1 MNSPYLIFPLGILAL
16 VLYLLTLSLSRL
28 SVIRLAT
35 HRKIWN
41 VLLLST
47 FFVTAILGLILAIQ
61 VNYKIKIPYIKQ
73 LLTLHV
79 DFGIG
84 MTAIAVFHF
93 LWHWHYFLNLLK
105 KKRQVKKADEEKP
118 KGTGEINKEI
128 AEEITEDHKEQV
140 KIRLREILPLIV
152 LGFSAILSQIIL
164 LREFFLVFSG
174 NELVCGLILANWM
187 IITGTGAFIGRITK
201 GTGSSKNFVFYALV
215 LLGLIPPVTVFLIN
229 NLKNI
234 IFQPGVAIGLFQIII
249 STLTILLPFCLL
261 SGFMFTWLATRL
273 SVSLKTNL
281 IEKAYAFE
289 SIGSIIGGGLFSF
302 LFVYFLTTYQI
313 LGILLLINILSAL
326 TITIKSKLTVYK
338 VFLILASL
346 LFIMAVFVFDLD
358 SFSKKALYKNQEL
371 IFLKDTPYGNLAI
384 TKTGDQK
391 NFYENNILLFN
402 TYNTIANEEAVHY
415 AMVQHRNPRNVLLI
429 SGGISGITDEILK
442 YNVNKID
449 YVELNPWI
457 FRIGRQ
463 YTESLKDR
471 RINPIEQDARLFLK
485 NSPGKYDIVLINL
498 PEPSTAQINRYYTIE
513 FFRLL
518 KEKLNRGAVVSLS
531 LPSTI
536 NYISEEEAR
545 VNSVIYNTIKRIFKE
560 VLIIP
565 GERNFYIISDGKLS
579 INIGKLIEEKGIDNV
594 YVNQYYLDDS
604 NLKQRSDYIL
614 SSITEG
620 HDINTDFRP
629 VSYFNQLLFWISQFN
644 IDLKIVITVSLVI
657 LAVLILLISRLNA
670 INLGMF
676 TAGFTASSIEV
687 ILIISFQIIYGYVYQ
702 TLGIIITI
710 FMAGLATG
718 SLLRNTL
725 IRTPHIKHYFI
736 LQFFLAIYS
745 VVLPFIV
752 IFTASLSVHPN
763 LVHIIFFILTFVI
776 SFIIGLLFSMATL
789 LQKAPISEISAKVY
803 SVDLVGAAAGALF
816 TSVLLIPV
824 TGILWTSIILGA
836 LNALCALITILR
848 NKTIYNIP

>member
-1 MNSPYLIFPLGILAL
+1 MNSPYLIFPIGILAL
-16 VLYLLTLSLSRL
+16 ILYLTTLSLSRL
-28 SVIRLAT
+28 AIIKRVT

-41 VLLLST
+41 VLLLT
-47 FFVTAILGLILAIQ
+47 AFFVTAVLGLILAIQ
-61 VNYKIKIPYIKQ
+61 VNYRIKIPFTGL

-84 MTAIAVFHF
+84 MTSIAIFHF
-93 LWHWHYFLNLLK
+93 LWHWNYYLRLFK
-105 KKRQVKKADEEKP
+105 SRSQDKEAGVKTSAN
-118 KGTGEINKEI
+118 NKEI
-128 AEEITEDHKEQV
+128 KEIYNGHA
-140 KIRLREILPLIV
+140 KISLPGILPLVV

-164 LREFFLVFSG
+164 LREFLLVFRG

-201 GTGSSKNFVFYALV
+201 GKGNAGNFVFYALV
-215 LLGLIPPVTVFLIN
+215 LLGFIPLLTVFLVN

-234 IFQPGVAIGLFQIII
+234 VFEPGIAIGLFQIII
-249 STLTILLPFCLL
+249 STFTILLPFCLL
-261 SGFMFTWLATRL
+261 SGFMFTWLATKL

-289 SIGSIIGGGLFSF
+289 SVGSILGGALFSF
-302 LFVYFLTTYQI
+302 LLVYFLTTYQI
-313 LGILLLINILSAL
+313 LGILLLINAL
-326 TITIKSKLTVYK
+326 AAFMITIKSRMTVLK
-338 VFLILASL
+338 IISVVICAALIAT
-346 LFIMAVFVFDLD
+346 IFVFDVD

-371 IFLKDTPYGNLAI
+371 IFLKDTPYGNIAI

-415 AMVQHRNPRNVLLI
+415 AMVQHRNPKNVLLI

-457 FRIGRQ
+457 FKIGRQ
-463 YTESLKDR
+463 FTESLKDR

-485 NSPGKYDIVLINL
+485 NTSNKYDIVLINL
-498 PEPSTAQINRYYTIE
+498 PEPSTAQINRYYTLE

-518 KEKLNRGAVVSLS
+518 KQRLNREAVVSLS

-545 VNSVIYNTIKRIFKE
+545 VNSSIYNTIKRVFKE

-565 GERNFYIISDGKLS
+565 GERNYFIFSDSKLS
-579 INIGKLIEEKGIDNV
+579 IDIGKLIEEKGIENV

-604 NLKQRSDYIL
+604 ILKQRSNYIL
-614 SSITEG
+614 SSIDKNQ
-620 HDINTDFRP
+620 DINTDFRP
-629 VSYFNQLLFWISQFN
+629 ISYFNQLLLWISQFN
-644 IDLKIVITVSLVI
+644 IDLKVVITVSLVI
-657 LAVLILLISRLNA
+657 LSLLIILISRLNV
-670 INLGMF
+670 INLGIF

-702 TLGIIITI
+702 TLGVIITI

-718 SLLRNTL
+718 ALLRNAI
-725 IRTPHIKHYFI
+725 IRSPRISHYFV
-736 LQFFLAIYS
+736 LQFLLAIFS
-745 VVLPFIV
+745 IILPFVI
-752 IFTASLSVHPN
+752 IFTSSLSVHPN
-763 LVHIIFFILTFVI
+763 IVHIIFFTLTFII
-776 SFIIGLLFSMATL
+776 SFMTGLLFSMATL

-803 SVDLVGAAAGALF
+803 SVDLVGAAVGALF
-816 TSVLLIPV
+816 TSVLLIPI
-824 TGILWTSIILGA
+824 TGILWTAITLGA
-836 LNALCALITILR
+836 LNAVCALVTILK
-848 NKTIYNIP
+848 NKTMFN

>member
-1 MNSPYLIFPLGILAL
+1 MNSPYLIFPIGILAL
-16 VLYLLTLSLSRL
+16 ILYLTTLSLSRL
-28 SVIRLAT
+28 AIIKRVT

-41 VLLLST
+41 VLLLT
-47 FFVTAILGLILAIQ
+47 AFFVTAVLGLILAIQ
-61 VNYKIKIPYIKQ
+61 VNYRIKIPFTG
-73 LLTLHV
+73 LLLILHV

-84 MTAIAVFHF
+84 MTSIAIFHF
-93 LWHWHYFLNLLK
+93 LWHWNYYLRLFK
-105 KKRQVKKADEEKP
+105 SRSQDKAAGAKTKVNNEE
-118 KGTGEINKEI
+118 IKEI
-128 AEEITEDHKEQV
+128 YNGHA
-140 KIRLREILPLIV
+140 KISLPGILPLVV

-164 LREFFLVFSG
+164 LREFLLVFRG

-201 GTGSSKNFVFYALV
+201 GKGNAGNFVFYALV
-215 LLGLIPPVTVFLIN
+215 LLGFIPLLTVFLVN

-234 IFQPGVAIGLFQIII
+234 VFEPGIAIGLFQIII
-249 STLTILLPFCLL
+249 STFTILLPFCLL
-261 SGFMFTWLATRL
+261 SGFMFTWLATKL

-289 SIGSIIGGGLFSF
+289 SVGSILGGALFSF
-302 LFVYFLTTYQI
+302 LLVYFLTTYQI
-313 LGILLLINILSAL
+313 LGILLLINAL
-326 TITIKSKLTVYK
+326 AAFMITIKSGMTVLK
-338 VFLILASL
+338 IISVVICAALIAT
-346 LFIMAVFVFDLD
+346 IFVFDVD

-371 IFLKDTPYGNLAI
+371 IFLKDTPYGNIAI

-415 AMVQHRNPRNVLLI
+415 AMVQHRNPKNVLLI

-457 FRIGRQ
+457 FKIGRQ
-463 YTESLKDR
+463 FTESLKDR

-485 NSPGKYDIVLINL
+485 NTSNKYDIVLINL
-498 PEPSTAQINRYYTIE
+498 PEPSTAQINRYYTLE

-518 KEKLNRGAVVSLS
+518 KQRLNREAVVSLS

-545 VNSVIYNTIKRIFKE
+545 VNSSIYNTIKRVFKE

-565 GERNFYIISDGKLS
+565 GERNYFIFSDSKLS
-579 INIGKLIEEKGIDNV
+579 IDIGKLIEEKGIENV

-604 NLKQRSDYIL
+604 ILKQRSNYIL
-614 SSITEG
+614 SSIDKNQ
-620 HDINTDFRP
+620 DINTDFRP
-629 VSYFNQLLFWISQFN
+629 ISYFNQLLLWISQFN
-644 IDLKIVITVSLVI
+644 IDLKVVITVSLVI
-657 LAVLILLISRLNA
+657 LSLLIILISRLNV
-670 INLGMF
+670 INLGIF

-702 TLGIIITI
+702 TLGVIITI

-718 SLLRNTL
+718 ALLRNAI
-725 IRTPHIKHYFI
+725 IRSPRISHYFV
-736 LQFFLAIYS
+736 LQFLLAIFS
-745 VVLPFIV
+745 IILPFVI
-752 IFTASLSVHPN
+752 IFTSSLSVHPN
-763 LVHIIFFILTFVI
+763 IVHIIFFTLTFII
-776 SFIIGLLFSMATL
+776 SFMTGLLFSMATL

-803 SVDLVGAAAGALF
+803 SVDLVGAAVGALF
-816 TSVLLIPV
+816 TSVLLIPI
-824 TGILWTSIILGA
+824 TGILWTAITLGA
-836 LNALCALITILR
+836 LNAVCALVTILK
-848 NKTIYNIP
+848 NKTMFN

>member
-1 MNSPYLIFPLGILAL
+1 MNSPYLIFPISILL
-16 VLYLLTLSLSRL
+16 LILYLLTLSLSRL

-41 VLLLST
+41 VLLLTT

-61 VNYKIKIPYIKQ
+61 VNYKIKVPYIKQ

-84 MTAIAVFHF
+84 MATIAVFHF
-93 LWHWHYFLNLLK
+93 LWHWNYFLNMIKKKSQLK
-105 KKRQVKKADEEKP
+105 KPDEEKLMH
-118 KGTGEINKEI
+118 
-128 AEEITEDHKEQV
+128 AEETTEDQKGPV
-140 KIRLREILPLIV
+140 KIRHVEILPLIA

-164 LREFFLVFSG
+164 LREFFLIFSG

-201 GTGSSKNFVFYALV
+201 GTANSKNFIFYALV

-234 IFQPGVAIGLFQIII
+234 IFGPGIAIGLFQVIY
-249 STLTILLPFCLL
+249 STLLILLPFCLL
-261 SGFMFTWLATRL
+261 SGFMFTWLATRM

-302 LFVYFLTTYQI
+302 LLVYFFTTYQI
-313 LGILLLINILSAL
+313 LGILVLINILTAL
-326 TITIKSKLTVYK
+326 VITIKSRITAFK
-338 VFLILASL
+338 VLLIVSSLA
-346 LFIMAVFVFDLD
+346 FISAVFIYDFD
-358 SFSKKALYKNQEL
+358 SFSKKALYKNQQL

-415 AMVQHRNPRNVLLI
+415 AMIQHRNPKSVLLI
-429 SGGISGITDEILK
+429 SGGISGITEEILK

-449 YVELNPWI
+449 YIELNPWI
-457 FRIGRQ
+457 FKIGRQ
-463 YTESLKDR
+463 FTESLKDR
-471 RINPIEQDARLFLK
+471 RIHPIEQDARLFLK
-485 NSPGKYDIVLINL
+485 NSSDKYDIVLINL

-513 FFRLL
+513 FFLQLKKRLDR
-518 KEKLNRGAVVSLS
+518 EAIVSLS

-545 VNSVIYNTIKRIFKE
+545 VNSVIYNTIKKIFKE

-565 GERNFYIISDGKLS
+565 GERNFYVISDSKLS
-579 INIGKLIEEKGIDNV
+579 INIGKLVEEKGIDNV
-594 YVNQYYLDDS
+594 YVNKYYLDDS
-604 NLKQRSDYIL
+604 VLKQRSDYIL
-614 SSITEG
+614 SNIMEDM
-620 HDINTDFRP
+620 DINTDFRP

-644 IDLKIVITVSLVI
+644 MDLKIVIAASLVI
-657 LAVLILLISRLNA
+657 LSVLIILISRLNTV
-670 INLGMF
+670 NLGIF

-710 FMAGLATG
+710 FMAGLAAG
-718 SLLRNTL
+718 ALLRQTL
-725 IRTPHIKHYFI
+725 IRAPHVRHYFI

-745 VVLPFIV
+745 IVLPFVV

-763 LVHIIFFILTFVI
+763 LVHIIFFVLTFAI
-776 SFIIGLLFSMATL
+776 SFIVGLLFSMATL
-789 LQKAPISEISAKVY
+789 LQKAPVSEISAKVY
-803 SVDLVGAAAGALF
+803 SVDLIGAAVGALF

-824 TGILWTSIILGA
+824 IGIIWTSITLGA
-836 LNALCALITILR
+836 LNALCALITILKYK
-848 NKTIYNIP
+848 NIYNNV

>member
-1 MNSPYLIFPLGILAL
+1 MNSPYLIFPIGILAL
-16 VLYLLTLSLSRL
+16 ILYLTTLSLSRL
-28 SVIRLAT
+28 SLIKRVT

-41 VLLLST
+41 VMLLVT
-47 FFVTAILGLILAIQ
+47 FFVTAVLGLILAIQ
-61 VNYKIKIPYIKQ
+61 VNYKIKIPFTGL

-84 MTAIAVFHF
+84 MTAIAIFHF
-93 LWHWHYFLNLLK
+93 LWHWNYYLK
-105 KKRQVKKADEEKP
+105 LFKSKSQDKRAVEKTEVKS
-118 KGTGEINKEI
+118 
-128 AEEITEDHKEQV
+128 EEIKETNEGPL
-140 KIRLREILPLIV
+140 KISFTRILPLV
-152 LGFSAILSQIIL
+152 ALGLSAILSQIIL
-164 LREFFLVFSG
+164 LREFLLVFSG

-201 GTGSSKNFVFYALV
+201 GAEKAGNFVSVALV
-215 LLGLIPPVTVFLIN
+215 LLGFIPPVTVFLIN

-234 IFQPGVAIGLFQIII
+234 IFEPGVAIGLFQIII
-249 STLTILLPFCLL
+249 STFIILLPFCLL

-273 SVSLKTNL
+273 SVSLKANL
-281 IEKAYAFE
+281 IEKAYAYE
-289 SIGSIIGGGLFSF
+289 SVGSIIGGGLFSF
-302 LFVYFLTTYQI
+302 LLVYFLTTYQI

-326 TITIKSKLTVYK
+326 VITLKSKLAESKIIHFAYSIP
-338 VFLILASL
+338 LILTIPIV
-346 LFIMAVFVFDLD
+346 FIFDVD
-358 SFSKKALYKNQEL
+358 SFSKKALYRNQEL
-371 IFLKDTPYGNLAI
+371 LFLKDTPYGNLAI

-415 AMVQHRNPRNVLLI
+415 AMLQHRNPKNVLLI

-457 FRIGRQ
+457 FKIGRQ
-463 YTESLKDR
+463 ETESLKDR
-471 RINPIEQDARLFLK
+471 RIKPIEQDARLFLK
-485 NSPGKYDIVLINL
+485 NTSDKYDIVLINL

-518 KEKLNRGAVVSLS
+518 KQRLNREAVVSLS

-536 NYISEEEAR
+536 NYISQEEAR
-545 VNSVIYNTIKRIFKE
+545 VNSSIYNTIKRVFKE

-565 GERNFYIISDGKLS
+565 GEKNFFIISDSKLS
-579 INIGKLIEEKGIDNV
+579 INIGKLDEEKGIENV
-594 YVNQYYLDDS
+594 YVNQYYFDDI
-604 NLKQRSDYIL
+604 LKKQSSDYIL
-614 SSITEG
+614 SSIDKNQ
-620 HDINTDFRP
+620 DINTDFRP
-629 VSYFNQLLFWISQFN
+629 VSYFNQLLLWISQFN
-644 IDLKIVITVSLVI
+644 INLKIVIAVSIVI
-657 LAVLILLISRLNA
+657 LSVLIILISRLNT

-702 TLGIIITI
+702 TLGVIITI

-718 SLLRNTL
+718 ALLRST
-725 IRTPHIKHYFI
+725 IVRSPRTSHYFV
-736 LQFFLAIYS
+736 LQFLLAVYS
-745 VVLPFIV
+745 IILPFV
-752 IFTASLSVHPN
+752 IMFTSTLSVHPN

-776 SFIIGLLFSMATL
+776 SFMVGLLFSMATL

-803 SVDLVGAAAGALF
+803 SVDLVGAAVGALI

-824 TGILWTSIILGA
+824 TGILWTAVTLGA
-836 LNALCALITILR
+836 LNSLCALVTILK
-848 NKTIYNIP
+848 NKTMFN